1 MKRIIFALALFS
13 VSTFSFA
20 QKGSWYIG
28 GNAGFSSYSAKSR
41 STTITKATRWS
52 FSPEVGT
59 WFSDHVQAGVGLTL
73 RGTDYSESAFADEI
87 FTGGTLYGRYWW
99 KPGSTFRPFAGL
111 NIPILPGKRTENNIE
126 TNIFNVG
133 ANLNAGFG
141 FALSPRVTAVGSL
154 ALLGFNSQTS
164 KVSGIKLT
172 ENNFDFMVNSLG
184 QRFDIGIYL
193 TL

>member
-13 VSTFSFA
+13 VSTLSFA
-20 QKGSWYIG
+20 QNGSWYIG
-28 GNAGFSSYSAKSR
+28 GSAGFSAYSAKSGNFTINK
-41 STTITKATRWS
+41 TTSWS
-52 FSPEVGT
+52 FSPEIGT
-59 WFSDHVQAGVGLTL
+59 WFSDNVQAGVGVTL
-73 RGTDYSESAFADEI
+73 RGTHSDTPLVDE
-87 FTGGTLYGRYWW
+87 TSYGGTLYGRYWW
-99 KPGSTFRPFAGL
+99 KPGSTFRPFAGI
-111 NIPILPGKRTENNIE
+111 NIPILPGNRTENNIE
-126 TNIFNVG
+126 TDIFNVG

-164 KVSGIKLT
+164 KTGGIEIT
-172 ENNFDFMVNSLG
+172 ENNFNFMVNSLG